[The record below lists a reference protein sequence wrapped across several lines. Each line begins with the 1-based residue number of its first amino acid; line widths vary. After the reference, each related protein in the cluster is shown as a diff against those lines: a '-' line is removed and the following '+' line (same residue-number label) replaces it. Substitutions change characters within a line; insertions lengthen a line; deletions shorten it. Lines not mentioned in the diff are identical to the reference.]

1 MIGCASCLCA
11 SKTQQHFASWRD
23 AVSPRHRPSTTGLR
37 ASAYASVRELLR
49 HLLELLL
56 ITLPILPL
64 LRSAC
69 ALT

>member
-1 MIGCASCLCA
+1 MIGTLS
-11 SKTQQHFASWRD
+11 SGSGGD
-23 AVSPRHRPSTTGLR
+23 MRHS
-37 ASAYASVRELLR
+37 SAYASVRELLR

-56 ITLPILPL
+56 LFPILPL